1 VSAAVVDELEFG
13 FGWLES
19 GSFMRRCSHALAV
32 DGRVWVID
40 AVADDDAL
48 ERVAGLGEPAGV
60 VQLFDRHKR
69 DNAAVAAR
77 LGVPLHVVPRT
88 APEGAPFEVVP
99 LVRNRLW
106 REAALWFPAQRTL
119 VVAEAL
125 GTAQFYRAP
134 QERVG
139 VAALLRLTP
148 PRRLLAFEPE
158 HLLVG
163 HGEGVHED
171 VPAAIRDAVLHSRSR
186 IGSWLWAGI
195 RAHGPGGTHPIRRRQ
210 PS

>member
-1 VSAAVVDELEFG
+1 MAVTFVDELPAG
-13 FGWLES
+13 VGWLES

-32 DGRVWVID
+32 DGRVWIFD

-48 ERVAGLGEPAGV
+48 ERVGALGEPAGV
-60 VQLFDRHKR
+60 VQLLDRHNR
-69 DNAAVAAR
+69 DNAAVANR
-77 LGVPLHVVPRT
+77 LGVPLYVVPAE

-106 REAALWFPAQRTL
+106 HEVALWFPELRTL
-119 VVAEAL
+119 LVADAL

-134 QERVG
+134 EERVA
-139 VAALLRLTP
+139 VSPLLRLTP

-163 HGEGVHED
+163 HGEGVHD
-171 VPAAIRDAVLHSRSR
+171 DATAAIRDAVDHSRSR

-195 RAHGPGGTHPIRRRQ
+195 RAHGPGGTHPIRGR
-210 PS
+210 

>member
-1 VSAAVVDELEFG
+1 VGARVVDELSFG
-13 FGWLES
+13 FGWIEE
-19 GSFMRRCSHALAV
+19 GSFMRRCSHALAA
-32 DGRVWVID
+32 DGRVWVFD
-40 AVADDDAL
+40 AVADDEAL

-60 VQLFDRHKR
+60 VQLLDRHNR

-77 LGVPLHVVPRT
+77 LGVPLHVVPQEP
-88 APEGAPFEVVP
+88 PEGAPFEVVP

-106 REAALWFPAQRTL
+106 REVAAWFPAQRAL

-139 VAALLRLTP
+139 VAPPLRLTP
-148 PRRLLAFEPE
+148 PRRLLAFEAE

-163 HGEGVHED
+163 HGEGLHAD
-171 VPAAIRDAVLHSRSR
+171 VAPAIRDAVEHSRSR
-186 IGSWLWAGI
+186 IGSWLWAGV
-195 RAHGPGGTHPIRRRQ
+195 RAHGPGGTHPIRR
-210 PS
+210 S

>member
-1 VSAAVVDELEFG
+1 VAAGIVDELWFG
-13 FGWLES
+13 FGWLDG

-32 DGRVWVID
+32 DGRVWLTDV
-40 AVADDDAL
+40 VADEEAL

-60 VQLFDRHKR
+60 VQLFERHKR

-77 LGVPLHVVPRT
+77 LGVPLHVVPAE
-88 APEGAPFEVVP
+88 APDGAPFEVVP

-106 REAALWFPAQRTL
+106 REIALWFPAQRVL

-148 PRRLLAFEPE
+148 PRRLLSFEPE

-171 VPAAIRDAVLHSRSR
+171 VSAAMRDAVDHSRSR
-186 IGSWLWAGI
+186 IGPWLWAGL
-195 RAHGPGGTHPIRRRQ
+195 RAHRPGGTHPIRRRR
-210 PS
+210 